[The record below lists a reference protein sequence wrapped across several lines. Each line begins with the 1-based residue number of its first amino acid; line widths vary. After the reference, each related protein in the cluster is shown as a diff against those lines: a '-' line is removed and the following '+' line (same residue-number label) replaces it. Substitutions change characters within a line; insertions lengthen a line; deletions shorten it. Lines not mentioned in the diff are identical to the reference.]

1 VSLTRSPPGLQVDAL
16 VDSNSFD
23 LRPDFLPDL
32 LYEDEGAIV
41 VEFGAPAAAEGEP
54 GLLRERGPGAV
65 RVGPAAGPRNEVEVD
80 VRDDLG
86 GTQAWKRSEKRG
98 FISEGGGR
106 EVGEMK
112 DETR

>member
-1 VSLTRSPPGLQVDAL
+1 MSLTRSPPGLQIDAL
-16 VDSNSFD
+16 VDSNPFD

-32 LYEDEGAIV
+32 LYEDEGVVV
-41 VEFGAPAAAEGEP
+41 VEFGAPATAEGEP

-86 GTQAWKRSEKRG
+86 GARAWKRSEKRESVSE
-98 FISEGGGR
+98 SEGREGGR
-106 EVGEMK
+106 G
-112 DETR
+112 DEG